1 MDINMKNY
9 RIYIA
14 AAVLAAAATGCDD
27 DFARPPMVYP
37 STPDI
42 TPTSNIRDIK
52 TQYWSIVEGTPQ
64 EIGLDA
70 NGDSIIIKGRICSS
84 DETGN
89 IYKNIIV
96 QTVDADGEQ
105 WALTFAVNKTKMY
118 ETYKYGQEI
127 YINLTGMA
135 IGGYRGLMQLGRVGD
150 QGMSFMDEAVF
161 TSHATPSGLPRLA
174 DVDTTATTLANL
186 ETVKAD
192 NNSRMMWQSRLVRVE
207 NVQFEEPG
215 APFAGSANT
224 NRYIKDAEGHRMI
237 VRNSAYAS
245 FKNERIPGGTGNVTG
260 ILSFF
265 GNDWQ
270 ILLIDEAGC
279 SDFTGGT
286 PDNPDNPDNP
296 DTPTGVASISQNFDG
311 GTEIPE
317 GWTNLKV
324 TGDKDWYVREFNGN
338 NYASMSGYKGT
349 APFDAWLISPAVNMA
364 EAKEKVVSF
373 TTQVNGYGS
382 TTTKFEVYVL
392 SSNDP
397 ATATKTALEP
407 ALPTAPASGY
417 SSWVNSGELS
427 LAAFTGTI
435 YIGFRYTATTDANYA
450 TWCVDNV
457 NIGTK
462 GADNPD
468 TPDTPDTPTGS
479 TVFSES
485 FGESLGAFTI
495 ENVSLP
501 AELEYV
507 WSWGGANYGAK
518 ASAYKNNTS
527 YPSESWLISPEIDLT
542 AAKGATLVFDH
553 VMNKFPDL
561 PFAKANCTLWAR
573 VAGGE
578 WTSVEIPNVS
588 DNASW
593 TFVSSGDISL
603 DAFAGKKVQLGFKY
617 VSAAGKS
624 GTWEVKNLKITAK

>member
-1 MDINMKNY
+1 M
-9 RIYIA
+9 IA
-14 AAVLAAAATGCDD
+14 ALTGCDD
-27 DFARPPMVYP
+27 DFARPPMVFP

-42 TPTSNIRDIK
+42 ETTADIREIK
-52 TQYWSIVEGTPQ
+52 SQYWSIVEGTPQ
-64 EIGLDA
+64 QIGLDA
-70 NGDSIIIKGRICSS
+70 NGDSIVIKGRICSS

-96 QTVDADGEQ
+96 QTVDADGQQ

-118 ETYKYGQEI
+118 ETYKYGQEV
-127 YINLTGMA
+127 YINLTGMY
-135 IGGYRGLMQLGRVGD
+135 IGGYRGLMQLGTVGD
-150 QGMSFMDEAVF
+150 QGMSFMDEALF
-161 TSHATPSGLPRLA
+161 TGRATTSGLPRLA
-174 DVDTTATTLANL
+174 DVDTTATTIAAL
-186 ETVKAD
+186 EAVKAD
-192 NNSRMMWQSRLVRVE
+192 NNERMMWQSRLVRVE
-207 NVQFEEPG
+207 NVEFEEPG
-215 APFAGSANT
+215 ETFAGSANT
-224 NRYIKDAEGHRMI
+224 NRYIKDGEGHRMI

-245 FKNERIPGGTGNVTG
+245 FKNERLPGGTGNVTG
-260 ILSFF
+260 ILSYF
-265 GNDWQ
+265 GSDWQ

-296 DTPTGVASISQNFDG
+296 TGAASVSQNFDAA
-311 GTEIPE
+311 TEIPA

-324 TGDKDWYVREFNGN
+324 AGDKDWYVREFSGN

-349 APFDAWLISPAVNMA
+349 APFDAWLISPAVNLD
-364 EAKEKVVSF
+364 EAPAKVASF

-392 SSNDP
+392 TGADP

-417 SSWVNSGELS
+417 SEWVNSGELS
-427 LAAFTGTI
+427 LAAFSGTI
-435 YIGFRYTATTDANYA
+435 YIGFRYNATTDANYA

-457 NIGTK
+457 NIGVK
-462 GADNPD
+462 AGD
-468 TPDTPDTPTGS
+468 TPDTPDTPTG
-479 TVFSES
+479 TIFSES

-518 ASAYKNNTS
+518 ASAFKNNTS
-527 YPSESWLISPEIDLT
+527 YPSESWLLSPEIDLT
-542 AAKGATLVFDH
+542 AVKGATLVFDH

-561 PFAKANCTLWAR
+561 DFAKANCTLWAR
-573 VAGGE
+573 VSGGD
-578 WTSVEIPNVS
+578 WQSVEIPVTS
-588 DNASW
+588 DNSNW

-603 DAFAGKKVQLGFKY
+603 DAFAGKKIQLGFKY
-617 VSAAGKS
+617 VSESGKS
-624 GTWEVKNLKITAK
+624 GTWEVKNLNITAK